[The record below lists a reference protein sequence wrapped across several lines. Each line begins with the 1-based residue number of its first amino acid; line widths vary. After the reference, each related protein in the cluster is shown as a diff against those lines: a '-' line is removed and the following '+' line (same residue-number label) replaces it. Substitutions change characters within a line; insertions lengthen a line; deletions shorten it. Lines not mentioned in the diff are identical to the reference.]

1 MRLVIMSGLSG
12 SGKSVA
18 LATLEDCGFYCIDN
32 LPAALLEQFGAYIT
46 QSGEAISYAVGVDAR
61 NRPDDLA
68 KIPAILDSLR
78 DQGLTL
84 EIVFLDAEA
93 STLLKRFSET
103 RRRHPLSTANMP
115 LAEAIEGERNL
126 LMPLH
131 ERADL
136 TLDTTHTTL
145 HELRQI
151 VRQRL
156 VQTPNTLSILL
167 QSFGFKHGTPP
178 DADFVFDSRCLP
190 NPHWQSELR
199 ALTGK
204 DGPVVR
210 YLTANPM
217 VTQYQTQVFNFLSEW
232 LPVFEAENRSYLT
245 IAVGCTGGQ
254 HRSVYLVEQLAK
266 QLESRHIA
274 VSIRHRELPA

>member
-1 MRLVIMSGLSG
+1 MRLVIISGLSG

-32 LPAALLEQFGAYIT
+32 LPAALLEQFGAHIT
-46 QSGEAISYAVGVDAR
+46 QSGEAIPYAVGVDAR

-78 DQGLTL
+78 NQGLTL
-84 EIVFLDAEA
+84 EIVFLDADA

-156 VQTPNTLSILL
+156 VQTPNTLSVLL